1 MMTLTFLLPI
11 WNFIK
16 KYLWI
21 ALILLA
27 LYFSAKW
34 AYNRITYLEKENQRQ
49 VENIKNKDFDISIEK
64 TKSGQLEYTVA
75 ALTVKADE
83 MKYFNSDIV
92 KRLEDMN
99 LKIKN
104 LQSVSN
110 VSYNYTTNID
120 TLQSKKISE
129 NKYLV
134 DWKDKNNSV
143 YANINTPLNKNPFLS
158 EVIFENKDTLLIA
171 PEYTY
176 KRRWLF
182 WKKLTGVKL
191 HIKSENPNFKLDQ
204 VQTFQIT
211 K

>member
-1 MMTLTFLLPI
+1 MYLSFLLPV

-16 KYLWI
+16 KYLWWGI
-21 ALILLA
+21 IIII

-34 AYNRITYLEKENQRQ
+34 AYNRITYLEKENQRKS
-49 VENIKNKDFDISIEK
+49 ENIKNKDFVFSMEK

-75 ALTVKADE
+75 ALTVKANE
-83 MKYFNSDIV
+83 MKYFSTDII

-104 LQSVSN
+104 MQSISN
-110 VSYNYTTNID
+110 VNYHYTTNID
-120 TLQSKKISE
+120 TVQSKKIGE

-134 DWKDKNNSV
+134 DWKDKNNSIYV
-143 YANINTPLNKNPFLS
+143 NINTPVNNNPFLS
-158 EVIFENKDTLLIA
+158 DVVFETKDTLLIA
-171 PEYTY
+171 PEYSY
-176 KRRWLF
+176 KRSWLF